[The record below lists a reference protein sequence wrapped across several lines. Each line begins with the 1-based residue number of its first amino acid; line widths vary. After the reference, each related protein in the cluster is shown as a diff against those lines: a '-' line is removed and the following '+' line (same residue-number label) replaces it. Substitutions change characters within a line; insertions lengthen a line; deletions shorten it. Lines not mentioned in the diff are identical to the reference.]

1 MMMLQSAVASP
12 VGECDKDF
20 ETIVVVVVAAVAAAE
35 GAVVGDDKLDVCNV
49 ASCPDHRSN
58 FFRNNFVPDLA
69 AH

>member
-1 MMMLQSAVASP
+1 MMMLQSAVAGP
-12 VGECDKDF
+12 AGEFDKDF
-20 ETIVVVVVAAVAAAE
+20 ETIVVVVAAAVAAE

-58 FFRNNFVPDLA
+58 FFRNNFVPGLA

>member
-12 VGECDKDF
+12 AGECDKDF
-20 ETIVVVVVAAVAAAE
+20 ETIVVVVAVAAAAE
-35 GAVVGDDKLDVCNV
+35 GAVVGDDTLDVCNV

>member
-12 VGECDKDF
+12 AGECDKDF
-20 ETIVVVVVAAVAAAE
+20 ETIVVVVVAAVAAE

-49 ASCPDHRSN
+49 ASCPVHRGN